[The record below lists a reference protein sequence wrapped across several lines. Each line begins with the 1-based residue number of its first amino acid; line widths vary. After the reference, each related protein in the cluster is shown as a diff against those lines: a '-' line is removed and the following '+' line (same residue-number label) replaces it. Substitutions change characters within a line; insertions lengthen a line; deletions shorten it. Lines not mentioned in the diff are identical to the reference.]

1 MPLNYPRQT
10 IIPVVIREEGDQNFT
25 FDWLNKFNLIETT
38 APMNLTLNANVTSIQ
53 NAEIIIRNYYN
64 STDNITIVQGNEI
77 DAIDVSGDLG
87 LVIPPGGIGELKRIG
102 GANAWSFYG
111 YIEA

>member
-1 MPLNYPRQT
+1 MPLTYPRNN
-10 IIPVVIREEGDQNFT
+10 IIPVVIRPEGDQEFT
-25 FDWLNKFNLIETT
+25 YDWLGKFNLIETT
-38 APMNLTLNANVTSIQ
+38 APMDLTLNANLTTQQ

-64 STDNITIVQGNEI
+64 STDNITIVQGLDI
-77 DAIDVSGDLG
+77 TAIDVSGDLG